1 MAINKNFVVKH
12 GLEVNSNLVFA
23 DSDTKRVGIKTAI
36 PQHTLDVRGGIG
48 ATDISISGIASIAVG
63 VVTDLSGTNISY
75 SGIGTI
81 STLYSNV
88 GVVTSLNV
96 SGVSTVLTEFNVG
109 TGGTVLTALNTG
121 LVGVGTT
128 NPGYALHVIGPAT
141 GVGTALYV
149 DGDVRITG
157 DINVDDI
164 TFDDAT
170 VENITVTDTL
180 LVGSGGGSGIAT
192 IGTLGVTGVTTT
204 QHLSVSGITTL
215 GSSNGIG
222 TVTIGIGT
230 TALLVDG
237 NARVIGNLS
246 IGRGTVIIDGVNNTI
261 NIGSG
266 TSSIVIDG
274 STGNI
279 SATSITVGVSTF
291 VTTLG
296 VTTATEFISQTINV
310 SGVSTLGTVQ
320 VSSGIITAAS
330 GIVTYYGDGSFL
342 TGNAR
347 NLTATIG
354 IRTEGGVVGTAV
366 SFLDLRGTGIS
377 TTLYNSTSGIATIFF
392 QGGGSGSASI
402 GIGTTPGE
410 AFTGIITAGN
420 LWYNSNIGRLFI
432 YYQDTDSSQWVDASP
447 FNIGILTSLND
458 ATISFVPGSAA
469 SPSMYFSGDTTTGF
483 FSPSTGQFTVVS
495 SGSSILNVNSGG
507 VNVTGR
513 LNVTGVT
520 TLGSSNGIGTVTV
533 GVGTTA
539 LLVDGNARVIGNL
552 SVGRGTITFDGTNN
566 TISVGTSVTIDG
578 ATGIISATSINVGVS
593 TFTTTLGVTSTTNLT
608 SQQLSVSGVSTFT
621 NGPVLVGSATSTGT
635 ASQRLQVTG
644 GAYVSGN
651 VGVGTTNPQ
660 YGLDVVGDINF
671 TGTFRQ
677 NGSQFIASR
686 WTSGTGNDIY
696 RLDGD
701 VGIGTTDPTSKL
713 HVVGNVNI
721 TGTLSNA
728 TLDNVRLLNYSDVV
742 VDGGNTGS
750 AATIFVSNGGYF
762 VYNLN
767 QTTTFT
773 FNTTGIATGAVGF
786 VLQITNG
793 TGGPFSITWPASVR
807 WPAGVT
813 PSRTTTDGRTDIWS
827 FVTTNQGTT
836 WLGNL
841 SIVNYSL

>member
-12 GLEVNSNLVFA
+12 GLEVNTNLIVA
-23 DSDTKRVGIKTAI
+23 NADTKKVGIGITN
-36 PQHTLDVRGGIG
+36 PQYLFDVRGGLG
-48 ATDISISGIASIAVG
+48 VTDAYVSGIASIAVG

-75 SGIGTI
+75 SGIGII

-230 TALLVDG
+230 TALFVDG

-320 VSSGIITAAS
+320 VSSGIITATS

-458 ATISFVPGSAA
+458 ATISFAPGSAA

-483 FSPSTGQFTVVS
+483 FSPSAGQLTIVS
-495 SGSSILNVNSGG
+495 GGSSILNVNPSG
-507 VNVTGR
+507 V
-513 LNVTGVT
+513 
-520 TLGSSNGIGTVTV
+520 
-533 GVGTTA
+533 
-539 LLVDGNARVIGNL
+539 
-552 SVGRGTITFDGTNN
+552 
-566 TISVGTSVTIDG
+566 
-578 ATGIISATSINVGVS
+578 
-593 TFTTTLGVTSTTNLT
+593 
-608 SQQLSVSGVSTFT
+608 SVSGISTFT
-621 NGPVLVGSATSTGT
+621 NGPVLIGGGTSTGT
-635 ASQRLQVTG
+635 TSTSLQV
-644 GAYVSGN
+644 
-651 VGVGTTNPQ
+651 VGVNSSAYIG
-660 YGLDVVGDINF
+660 
-671 TGTFRQ
+671 
-677 NGSQFIASR
+677 
-686 WTSGTGNDIY
+686 GN
-696 RLDGD
+696 L
-701 VGIGTTDPTSKL
+701 GIGTTNPTSKL
-713 HVVGNVNI
+713 HVVGDANI
-721 TGTLSNA
+721 SGTLSNA
-728 TLDNVRLLNYSDVV
+728 TLDNVRLKNYSDVV
-742 VDGGNTGS
+742 VDGGNTGA
-750 AATIFVSNGGYF
+750 AATISVSNGGYF
-762 VYNLN
+762 VYNLD

-773 FNTTGIATGAVGF
+773 FNNTGISTGAVGF
-786 VLQITNG
+786 VLQLTNAQG
-793 TGGPFSITWPASVR
+793 VGATPSITWPASVR

-827 FVTTNQGTT
+827 FLTTDQGTT

-841 SIVNYSL
+841 GIVNYIL